1 MFRALDETDTG
12 TVGAK
17 ILLECLGGNIDDD
30 CSDDDDDED
39 DDLDHFEGKE
49 NEREVGWGKGRGKG
63 DEMRG
68 GRRENEGKEIKRGRK
83 GQGERKEE
91 EREEGEEDDGEECG
105 ADWDVGSIGDFSD
118 MEATEREG
126 KEDVEKRDRTR
137 DLSTKNQRRTRRID
151 GNNSYDNNLHDVTHK
166 NKGKDIFTID
176 NGDYN
181 NYRNGCGENVTKKRV
196 DKMHDN
202 RNNKNY
208 YNKETDITKHQNK
221 MKENENE
228 EDSLDKIVYRSLG
241 PYLFLRL
248 FNGLKNILKNA
259 KKSEQYSYGASGG
272 RINSDSIRKLDDIS
286 ITWGEVRQITSKSF
300 CFLFLC
306 CHTFTFSLSHFFPFY
321 SLPFSLFLFYSSSL
335 STFYLTLSF
344 SSTLFFSLA
353 LLLPSPLLLPLLPLL
368 FLFIFCFSFSLSFS
382 IFFYLFLLS
391 DFCSF

>member
-17 ILLECLGGNIDDD
+17 ILLECIGGNIDDD

-49 NEREVGWGKGRGKG
+49 NEREVGRGKGRGKG
-63 DEMRG
+63 DEMRE

-91 EREEGEEDDGEECG
+91 EREEEEEDDGEECG

-118 MEATEREG
+118 MEVTEKEV
-126 KEDVEKRDRTR
+126 KEDVETRDRTR
-137 DLSTKNQRRTRRID
+137 FLSTKIQRRTKKID

-166 NKGKDIFTID
+166 NKGKDIHTID
-176 NGDYN
+176 NSDYN
-181 NYRNGCGENVTKKRV
+181 NYRNGCGENVTNKKV
-196 DKMHDN
+196 DKMHDK
-202 RNNKNY
+202 RNNKNH
-208 YNKETDITKHQNK
+208 YNNKTDITKHQNK

-272 RINSDSIRKLDDIS
+272 QINSDSIRKLDDIS

-300 CFLFLC
+300 SFPFLFFYIHFFVVSL
-306 CHTFTFSLSHFFPFY
+306 FSL
-321 SLPFSLFLFYSSSL
+321 L
-335 STFYLTLSF
+335 F
-344 SSTLFFSLA
+344 SSFFLFFSFT
-353 LLLPSPLLLPLLPLL
+353 LPLCPLFIFLLL
-368 FLFIFCFSFSLSFS
+368 FLFHFIFLS
-382 IFFYLFLLS
+382 
-391 DFCSF
+391 CSFAFFL